1 MIAAVIAGVMI
12 VGTGQPASAPTF
24 EQRLE
29 RLDARLAETA
39 DVRAAFEQSKRSA
52 MLKKPMVSKGT
63 ILARGHSVL
72 WQTVEPQKMA
82 MLVTEKEVRIH
93 YPADRLLE
101 VYPLDDRFRQSAI
114 GPIPRAAALK
124 EKFVVA
130 ELGVAAMTD
139 AKETGHLLAM
149 ELTPR
154 EESLRRHVSSVR
166 VLIDERV
173 PCAVRVVVKDPDGDE
188 TDMRFSAVER
198 NTGLTESDVDLR
210 VPEGTRVSTPA
221 GPGAPAR

>member
-1 MIAAVIAGVMI
+1 MIAAMVAGLMV
-12 VGTGQPASAPTF
+12 TSAGQPVDAPTF

-29 RLDARLAETA
+29 RLDVRLAETN

-72 WQTVEPQKMA
+72 WKTVEPRAMA
-82 MLVTEKEVRIH
+82 MLVAEKEVRIH
-93 YPADRLLE
+93 YPADRMLE

-124 EKFVVA
+124 EKFIVA
-130 ELGVAAMTD
+130 ALDTSAMTD

-154 EESLRRHVSSVR
+154 EESLRRHVASVR

-188 TDMRFSAVER
+188 TDIRFSAVER
-198 NTGLTESDVDLR
+198 NTGLTEADLELT
-210 VPEGTRVSTPA
+210 VPEGTRVSTPV
-221 GPGAPAR
+221 GPKAPAR